1 MAARC
6 SAPAAPRT
14 RSASGPTSRPSA
26 SASGT
31 TLPRRRSGSRR
42 TARSPRSWCGRKSS
56 SSPPTYR
63 RPRPRRSAR
72 SSPGWRR
79 GRSAAAARSWSRC
92 ARPGLPRPEGSSRRL
107 VWRLAAAG
115 RTVSAMRFA
124 TRSAP
129 FALVAVLTLAAGI
142 AQAADPVSLA
152 PRGEPGEP
160 FEVSGVVYENDGK
173 TPATGV
179 RVLVYH
185 TDATGH
191 YSKGGQDREH
201 ARLSGTAV
209 TGKDGV
215 YRFRSIW
222 PGPYPGG
229 GVPRHVH
236 YELTAADGRRM
247 SAELEFSNDPLLAA
261 REREAAQAAAKRGD
275 RLHSVQT
282 AAKGKDGVRRSTFD
296 LRLPAR
302 SGRAS

>member
-1 MAARC
+1 MQF
-6 SAPAAPRT
+6 
-14 RSASGPTSRPSA
+14 
-26 SASGT
+26 
-31 TLPRRRSGSRR
+31 
-42 TARSPRSWCGRKSS
+42 
-56 SSPPTYR
+56 
-63 RPRPRRSAR
+63 
-72 SSPGWRR
+72 
-79 GRSAAAARSWSRC
+79 AARS
-92 ARPGLPRPEGSSRRL
+92 
-107 VWRLAAAG
+107 
-115 RTVSAMRFA
+115 
-124 TRSAP
+124 AP
-129 FALVAVLTLAAGI
+129 VRAFALGAVLTCAAGI
-142 AQAADPVSLA
+142 AHAADPVTLA

-160 FEVSGVVYENDGK
+160 FEVTGVVYENDGK
-173 TPATGV
+173 TPAAGV

-209 TGKDGV
+209 TGRDGA
-215 YRFRSIW
+215 YRFRTIW

-247 SAELEFSNDPLLAA
+247 SAELEFSNDPMLAA

-275 RLHSVQT
+275 RFHSVQA